1 MISIAPDT
9 VDVSAYDYIVGI
21 DEAGRGCWAGPV
33 SVGGFVYKKED
44 VMIENVNDSKLLSVH
59 NRSMIFEKLKL
70 REHTVLVGSVDK
82 IDSIGIGKTI
92 EELIKNIIA
101 HYAPLNAF
109 FIIDGQFSTD
119 FGPNTLK
126 MNKADSL
133 FYPVA
138 AASVLA
144 KVERD
149 NYMYGLDKEF
159 SQFQFGKHKGYGTRL
174 HSTLIQTHG
183 VCEHH
188 RKSYAPIRAYL
199 QKIKLV

>member
-1 MISIAPDT
+1 MLSITPDT
-9 VDVSAYDYIVGI
+9 LDLCAYEYIIGI

-44 VMIENVNDSKLLSVH
+44 RIVGNVNDSKLISASK
-59 NRSMIFEKLKL
+59 RSLLFEELQL
-70 REHTVLVGSVDK
+70 LEHIVLFGSADK
-82 IDSIGIGKTI
+82 IDLLGIGKVI
-92 EELIKNIIA
+92 EELIKNIIL
-101 HYAPLNAF
+101 HYADLNAF
-109 FIIDGQFSTD
+109 FIIDGQFSTT
-119 FGPNTLK
+119 FGINTIK

-138 AASVLA
+138 ASSILA

-149 NYMYGLDKEF
+149 NYMTNLEKEF
-159 SQFQFGKHKGYGTRL
+159 PQFQFGKHKGYGTQL
-174 HSTLIQTHG
+174 HNSLIQSHG

-199 QKIKLV
+199 QNHS